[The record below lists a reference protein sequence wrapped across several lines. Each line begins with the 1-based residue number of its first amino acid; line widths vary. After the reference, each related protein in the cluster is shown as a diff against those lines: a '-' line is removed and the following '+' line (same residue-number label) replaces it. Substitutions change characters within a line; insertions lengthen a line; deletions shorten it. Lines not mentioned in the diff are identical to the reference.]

1 MSGQGILLVKGCPA
15 LAVGEGEVIS
25 EAGRHPA
32 DVVVVATGLRPNV
45 DLAEAAGI
53 AVGST
58 GAIAV
63 DDRMQ
68 TNLPGVYA
76 AGDCAE
82 SIHLV
87 TGRPA
92 WIPLGTTANKQ
103 GRVAGENAAGGN
115 ARFPG
120 VVGTMVTKVFGL
132 ECARTG
138 LSEAQA
144 QGYRVVSATIEH
156 VTRAHY
162 LGGQKIVVTLLAE
175 RGSGR
180 LLGAQMAAPEG
191 AAKRIDVLA
200 TALHAR
206 MTVEQVSQ
214 LDLSYAPPV
223 APVWEA
229 VLIAAQNLL
238 KQL

>member
-1 MSGQGILLVKGCPA
+1 MS
-15 LAVGEGEVIS
+15 
-25 EAGRHPA
+25 RHS
-32 DVVVVATGLRPNV
+32 GFCWR
-45 DLAEAAGI
+45 I
-53 AVGST
+53 
-58 GAIAV
+58 
-63 DDRMQ
+63 
-68 TNLPGVYA
+68 
-76 AGDCAE
+76 
-82 SIHLV
+82 
-87 TGRPA
+87 
-92 WIPLGTTANKQ
+92 
-103 GRVAGENAAGGN
+103 
-115 ARFPG
+115 
-120 VVGTMVTKVFGL
+120 GL

-138 LSEAQA
+138 LSESQA
-144 QGYRVVSATIEH
+144 AGYRAVSATIEH

-162 LGGQKIVVTLLAE
+162 LGGQKIAVTLLAE

-180 LLGAQMAAPEG
+180 LLGAQMAAAEG

-206 MTVEQVSQ
+206 MTVEQISQ